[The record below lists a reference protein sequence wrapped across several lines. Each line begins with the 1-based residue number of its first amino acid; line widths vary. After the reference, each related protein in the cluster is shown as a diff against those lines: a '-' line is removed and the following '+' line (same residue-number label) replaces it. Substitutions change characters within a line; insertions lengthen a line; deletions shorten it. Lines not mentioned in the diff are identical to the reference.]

1 MWLRRLGS
9 FADGTLGAQIQMA
22 DDKPKTVSWWQE
34 VTARQWLVFSIAS
47 AAWLFDIL
55 EQRIFS
61 LVRIPA
67 LSALMDLPG
76 GDLQVQ
82 GTAKVATALMLVGCG
97 IGGLA
102 GGALGD
108 RYGRARLLTYSIAL
122 YAICN
127 ALTAVAQTADQ
138 LIFLLLVTGLSFG
151 AVF

>member
-1 MWLRRLGS
+1 MVN
-9 FADGTLGAQIQMA
+9 
-22 DDKPKTVSWWQE
+22 DKPKTEPWWRQL
-34 VTARQWLVFSIAS
+34 TARQWLIFSITS

-67 LSALMDLPG
+67 LSALMGLPG

-82 GTAKVATALMLVGCG
+82 ATAKVATALMLLGCG
-97 IGGLA
+97 VGGLA
-102 GGALGD
+102 GGALSD

-127 ALTAVAQTADQ
+127 ALTAAAQTAD
-138 LIFLLLVTGLSFG
+138 
-151 AVF
+151 